1 MREIR
6 PYGSEGGAGFYSPFL
21 PLSGKPAPQL
31 VDASQHM
38 SLPRGKAAKKG
49 TFWRAAVINGQIGLS
64 NQKNIMKP
72 LKLLCSSLSLLIV
85 TGAAAGVTGQQ
96 FRTDINPA
104 LLYFQA
110 SQVAPDLS
118 AADRDYLFANEWRG
132 QKLPERFGELVVRY
146 DNEFKLVRQAAHATV
161 PCDWGIDMSAGPYTL
176 LPHLARHKSIA
187 QAARLRA
194 MWHLQQGRPA
204 DARDDLLAAF
214 TLGRNSSR
222 DGTLIAALVQIAIE
236 NIVCSTVA
244 ENFHQFPP
252 EMLKQLVDGFDAAP
266 PRGTMAA
273 CIPVEK
279 SCFPDWLLGKILE
292 LRKENPENDA
302 KVMAGIH
309 ELFTGAQGPEEG
321 QTGQAQPDRWEDV
334 TRAAG
339 GTSEGVAKLLRD
351 EEPLYQ
357 RLAAIMALPP
367 AEYEDQVNPFNAEI
381 QQSPNPFVSLTFPA
395 VGKARPKEFAILVE
409 LAMVRAAVEYKL
421 HHEPGLKSVT
431 DPCGQGPFTLERF
444 VFQGADRGFE
454 LKSDYDGRGFQE
466 VLIFVEKDGPPF
478 QVNGKNA
485 GQALPKSSIPR

>member
-1 MREIR
+1 MH
-6 PYGSEGGAGFYSPFL
+6 PNTCHSAGGKLRKKEPFGAL
-21 PLSGKPAPQL
+21 PLL
-31 VDASQHM
+31 TDR
-38 SLPRGKAAKKG
+38 L
-49 TFWRAAVINGQIGLS
+49 GLS
-64 NQKNIMKP
+64 HQKNIMKIV
-72 LKLLCSSLSLLIV
+72 KLLCSSLSLLFV
-85 TGAAAGVTGQQ
+85 TGAAAGVSSQP

-104 LLYFQA
+104 LLYYQA

-118 AADRDYLFANEWRG
+118 PTDRDFLFANEWRG
-132 QKLPERFGELVVRY
+132 QKLPERFGELMARY

-176 LPHLARHKSIA
+176 LPHLARHKGIA

-194 MWHLQQGRPA
+194 MWHLQQGRPS

-244 ENFHQFPP
+244 ENFHQFPL

-266 PRGTMAA
+266 ARGTMAA
-273 CIPVEK
+273 CIPTEK
-279 SCFPDWLLGKILE
+279 SSFCDWLLGKILE
-292 LRKENPENDA
+292 LRKENPGNDA

-309 ELFTGAQGPEEG
+309 ELFVGTQGPEEG
-321 QTGQAQPDRWEDV
+321 QTDQAQPDRWDEV

-357 RLAAIMALPP
+357 RLGVIMALPP
-367 AEYEDQVNPFNAEI
+367 AEYEDQVNRFSAEI

-421 HHEPGLKSVT
+421 HREPGLKSVM
-431 DPCGQGPFTLERF
+431 DPCGQGPFAFEQF
-444 VFQGADRGFE
+444 VFQGVDRGFE

-466 VLIFVEKDGPPF
+466 ALIFVEKDGPPF

-485 GQALPKSSIPR
+485 GQALPKSSTTR

>member
-1 MREIR
+1 MGPASTCHCAMERLHKRE
-6 PYGSEGGAGFYSPFL
+6 PFDAL
-21 PLSGKPAPQL
+21 PLLTDRLGYPIK
-31 VDASQHM
+31 
-38 SLPRGKAAKKG
+38 
-49 TFWRAAVINGQIGLS
+49 
-64 NQKNIMKP
+64 KNIMNIV
-72 LKLLCSSLSLLIV
+72 KLLCLSVSSLIV
-85 TGAAAGVTGQQ
+85 TGAVAEVSGEQ

-104 LLYFQA
+104 LLYYQA

-118 AADRDYLFANEWRG
+118 PADHDYLFANDWGG

-194 MWHLQQGRPA
+194 MWHLQQGRPG

-252 EMLKQLVDGFDAAP
+252 EMLKQLVDGFEAAP

-273 CIPVEK
+273 CIPMEK
-279 SCFPDWLLGKILE
+279 ACFPDWLLGKIQD
-292 LRKENPENDA
+292 LRKENPGNDA

-309 ELFTGAQGPEEG
+309 ELFVGTQGPEEG
-321 QTGQAQPDRWEDV
+321 QTGQAQPDRWEEV
-334 TRAAG
+334 LRAAG

-351 EEPLYQ
+351 EEPLYE
-357 RLAAIMALPP
+357 RLAVIMALP
-367 AEYEDQVNPFNAEI
+367 AGEYEDQVNRFSPEI
-381 QQSPNPFVSLTFPA
+381 HQSSNPFVSLTFPA

-409 LAMVRAAVEYKL
+409 IAMVRAAVEYKL
-421 HHEPGLKSVT
+421 HREPGLMSVT
-431 DPCGQGPFTLERF
+431 DPCGQGPFALERF
-444 VFQGADRGFE
+444 FFQGVDRGFE

-466 VLIFVEKDGPPF
+466 ALIFVEKDGPPF
-478 QVNGKNA
+478 LVNGKNA
-485 GQALPKSSIPR
+485 GQALPKSSPKK